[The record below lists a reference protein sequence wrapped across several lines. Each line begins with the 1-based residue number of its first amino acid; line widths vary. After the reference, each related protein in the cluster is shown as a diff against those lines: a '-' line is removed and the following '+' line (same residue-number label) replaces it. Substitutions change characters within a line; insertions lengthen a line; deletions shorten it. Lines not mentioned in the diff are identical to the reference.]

1 MKKYQHWFE
10 SSVICSIVCFNYKV
24 LRWVCWLLCVAEHF
38 LMTEMIC
45 ALCFQRESPSWW
57 RRHGSIRKLT
67 KNIFNLGWKEE
78 RASNLEVGQGYK
90 LSKTIFTVVLYKDLC
105 ARDTKLPEQHLHLG
119 TTCSNTWASVDIY
132 HSITEGD
139 NIGTRETLVTRQHM
153 RYKFASLCLLSP
165 FPPYLSPPLVI
176 YNFRI
181 THCVSPPLVIYNIG
195 IAHCLFLSRTYLA
208 QCPVPSDSR
217 WQYPGNQRSDPAS
230 LHGCFPPHSARS
242 THQIM
247 LILPR

>member
-153 RYKFASLCLLSP
+153 RYKFATLVLYLKQRFDTSGSITWQCLTSWLP
-165 FPPYLSPPLVI
+165 
-176 YNFRI
+176 
-181 THCVSPPLVIYNIG
+181 
-195 IAHCLFLSRTYLA
+195 FLSMCLEL
-208 QCPVPSDSR
+208 QGPVEASR
-217 WQYPGNQRSDPAS
+217 ECRVFVTLCWPVTRMQ
-230 LHGCFPPHSARS
+230 LL
-242 THQIM
+242 QI
-247 LILPR
+247 LL